1 MKACVEGNK
10 DMYVEG
16 MLRCRGKGILKSCFD
31 VIFRMMLRMLKTL
44 RVYQGHFR
52 KKNFMGGGGVI

>member
-1 MKACVEGNK
+1 MKACIEGNN

-31 VIFRMMLRMLKTL
+31 EIFRMMLRMLKNYEHIKGIL
-44 RVYQGHFR
+44 E
-52 KKNFMGGGGVI
+52 KKLMGGVI